1 MVLKTHEEMLL
12 LKWYDFNLALGNL
25 LNTTTEYFLS
35 THVPVRELKK
45 LAREEK
51 LYNTT
56 TILTEG
62 SALKPFV
69 WFRWF

>member
-1 MVLKTHEEMLL
+1 MLL

-25 LNTTTEYFLS
+25 LNNTTEYFLS

-45 LAREEK
+45 LTREEK
-51 LYNTT
+51 LYNTS

-69 WFRWF
+69 WFRRF

>member
-1 MVLKTHEEMLL
+1 M
-12 LKWYDFNLALGNL
+12 KWYDFNLALGNL
-25 LNTTTEYFLS
+25 LNNTTEYFLN

-45 LAREEK
+45 LTREEK
-51 LYNTT
+51 LYNTS

-69 WFRWF
+69 WFRRF